1 MDLKTAEIQT
11 ERFISQYID
20 AFSDMPVNV
29 KFMTGKD
36 HDAYCWT
43 FNNYTLRKPE
53 IHVNYEMID
62 SVEDLF
68 VYLLHELIHIRTAEF
83 DILLNSLSDELRS
96 CYQNIVERCVAGIS
110 ETIIKLKPEITNPS
124 VQYLLKERRNVE
136 KSSDSL
142 E

>member
-1 MDLKTAEIQT
+1 MDLEKCKFQT
-11 ERFISQYID
+11 ENFMETYLEY
-20 AFSDMPVNV
+20 FSDMPV
-29 KFMTGKD
+29 KIRYMAGTD

-62 SVEDLF
+62 TVENLF

-110 ETIIKLKPEITNPS
+110 ETIIKLKPEITNPHVHYS
-124 VQYLLKERRNVE
+124 LAERRNVE